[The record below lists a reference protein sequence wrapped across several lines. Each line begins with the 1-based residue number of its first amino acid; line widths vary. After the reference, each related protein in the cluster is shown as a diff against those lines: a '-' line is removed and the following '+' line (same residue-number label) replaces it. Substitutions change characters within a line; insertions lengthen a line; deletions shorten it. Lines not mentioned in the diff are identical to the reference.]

1 MHLNFALLTTK
12 HELYPRE
19 LMSIPSY
26 SFVSLND
33 VFVNAGVLLIKFSS
47 LKELKKII
55 FHFFSK
61 WGNTVF
67 SSTGQTVKEKKP
79 TFFFFNIIIIKEGTF
94 LYNCLNK
101 NSGVFKARPDEAWSN
116 LD

>member
-47 LKELKKII
+47 LKELKKI

-61 WGNTVF
+61 CGNTVF

-79 TFFFFNIIIIKEGTF
+79 TFFFFLT
-94 LYNCLNK
+94 
-101 NSGVFKARPDEAWSN
+101 S
-116 LD
+116 

>member
-1 MHLNFALLTTK
+1 M
-12 HELYPRE
+12 
-19 LMSIPSY
+19 
-26 SFVSLND
+26 
-33 VFVNAGVLLIKFSS
+33 FVNAGVLLIKFSS
-47 LKELKKII
+47 LKELKKIV

-61 WGNTVF
+61 CGNTVF

-79 TFFFFNIIIIKEGTF
+79 TFFFFFNIIIIKEGTF